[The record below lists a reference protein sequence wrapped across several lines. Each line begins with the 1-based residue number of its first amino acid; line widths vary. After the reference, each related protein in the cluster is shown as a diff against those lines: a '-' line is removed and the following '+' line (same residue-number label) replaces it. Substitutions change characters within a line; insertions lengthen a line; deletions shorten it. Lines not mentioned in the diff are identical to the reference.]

1 VKGWYVHLS
10 IPSFRTRSVLAAIA
24 LLIMNVPALNA
35 QDSVTVTGRVELS
48 KNGENRFADP
58 SGTVV
63 WLTPVAES
71 AQIQA
76 GSSRQRQQLLQRQ
89 KTFSPHLLVVPVGSS
104 VEFPNQDP
112 FFHNVFSLFEGK
124 RFDLGLYEAGTSRS
138 VLFNRAGISYIFCN
152 IHPEMSAVVIAL
164 KTPYYGIADRKGMV
178 AIPDVPHGRYEMEVW
193 HERVLPE
200 TLKILSR
207 PVVLSETS
215 SSLGVLRLTE
225 QRNLSQT
232 HRNKYG
238 HVYDSPTPSG
248 PAYIRP

>member
-1 VKGWYVHLS
+1 MHLS

-200 TLKILSR
+200 TLKTLSR

>member
-1 VKGWYVHLS
+1 MHLS